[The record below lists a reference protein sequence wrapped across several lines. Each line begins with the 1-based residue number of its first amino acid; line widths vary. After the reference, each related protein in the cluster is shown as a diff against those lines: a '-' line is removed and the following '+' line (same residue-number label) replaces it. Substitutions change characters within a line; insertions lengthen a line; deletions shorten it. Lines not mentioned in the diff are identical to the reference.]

1 MESWFSRD
9 RASSS
14 PTKPCCFRWPIPARS
29 TGRPWRRSVSESA
42 VFARKEPN
50 NMTPE
55 SNKTEGRPDVAEADV
70 TRRISN
76 GPAEQ
81 LDAAEPEE
89 KRTLFASL
97 REAYVRARDG
107 RKAVRPERQARTA
120 KNVDRSKGLL
130 VLAVAV
136 VVMIFVFLGM
146 FSSSS
151 GTRDRATIRTKP
163 GLGRTEERKREHH
176 N

>member
-1 MESWFSRD
+1 MASWFSRD

-50 NMTPE
+50 NMTTGL
-55 SNKTEGRPDVAEADV
+55 NKTENKPAAAEPDV
-70 TRRISN
+70 TRRISV
-76 GPAEQ
+76 GVAEQ
-81 LDAAEPEE
+81 PDAPEPEE

-97 REAYVRARDG
+97 REAYLRARDG
-107 RKAVRPERQARTA
+107 RKGVRRERQARTT

-146 FSSSS
+146 FSRSS
-151 GTRDRATIRTKP
+151 GPRDRA
-163 GLGRTEERKREHH
+163 
-176 N
+176 